1 MTKTIEVLVSSTGEI
16 KIDAVGFKG
25 ADCDHATRYLEEA
38 LGTVGT
44 KQKKPEY
51 HQRSTTKHQQKV
63 GR

>member
-25 ADCDHATRYLEEA
+25 ADCDHATKYLEEA

-44 KQKKPEY
+44 KVKKPEY

>member
-25 ADCDHATRYLEEA
+25 TDCDHATKYLEEA

-44 KQKKPEY
+44 KVKKPEY